1 MTSMYLYD
9 AVIQITIYIICV
21 PISGRSQRNVYT
33 DSLQY
38 NNTVLQCNE
47 TRENNIRTS
56 TKALEVF
63 IYFFRVGDYPEIM
76 VLTTADQTHKPYEY

>member
-1 MTSMYLYD
+1 MYLYD

-38 NNTVLQCNE
+38 NNIVLQCNE

-56 TKALEVF
+56 TKELEVF
-63 IYFFRVGDYPEIM
+63 IYFFSGWRLPRDNGSDNRRPD
-76 VLTTADQTHKPYEY
+76 A